1 MASIAETIN
10 NVLQTGRKV
19 ITIYNQTSQ
28 FVEVRFRT
36 CLVQPSMPNA
46 LPTTLWCSTTARRMF
61 LKLSNSWVECKT
73 VESMFSQNG
82 EDYEAGSGTVSNGIT
97 AVQSLADL
105 AAIATGGIQD
115 KAIVYVENELS
126 LYAYDVNGAGVAGP
140 NQVLPDSG
148 VGMWTSLTAQTSVG
162 IIDGGHY

>member
-73 VESMFSQNG
+73 VESMFSNDG
-82 EDYEAGSGTVSNGIT
+82 SDSEGSGHTGSGIQ
-97 AVQSLADL
+97 AVQSLLEL
-105 AAIATGGIQD
+105 AALDTSGLQD
-115 KAIVYVENELS
+115 KQIVYVENELC
-126 LYAYDVNGAGVAGP
+126 LYAYDAQGFGVAGP
-140 NQVLPDSG
+140 LQCAPNSG
-148 VGMWTSLTAQTSVG
+148 VGMWTGLTSQVNVG
-162 IIDGGHY
+162 NLDGGIY